1 MWPAPVE
8 LWGPGSREVVGEDLG
23 PRVREALA
31 WPSRVST
38 LRVQF
43 APLFFILMRVE
54 RSRRRSWSSR
64 VALVEGG
71 STAAILAVIL
81 PETSSWK
88 AAGPVEREEGESSC
102 RSAGCE
108 TGGFTGE
115 FILMMSMVFPKDP
128 PRTTCLCSL
137 CP

>member
-102 RSAGCE
+102 RSAGWCFLFQCSPLL
-108 TGGFTGE
+108 GV
-115 FILMMSMVFPKDP
+115 FINNKSG
-128 PRTTCLCSL
+128 SL
-137 CP
+137 DFFKA

>member
-102 RSAGCE
+102 RSRQKVQIYC
-108 TGGFTGE
+108 FKN
-115 FILMMSMVFPKDP
+115 I
-128 PRTTCLCSL
+128 
-137 CP
+137 

>member
-102 RSAGCE
+102 RSAGWRL
-108 TGGFTGE
+108 TNVHW
-115 FILMMSMVFPKDP
+115 LQQSD
-128 PRTTCLCSL
+128 
-137 CP
+137 